1 MIYYIKHLKDIIGNN
16 YLGIDLPHTI
26 IDKFLNDLK
35 DILEDVDYNKFTEN
49 QIKRDGGS
57 YHITVIN
64 VADYNRISKIMGI
77 DKFINSLDP
86 ILKYP
91 IDDLKLIGVGR
102 SQKNENTSFYVVCNS
117 SKLKSIRSRFEL
129 TEVDFHSTIGFN
141 YKDVF
146 GVRKN
151 EVFQRENKFIQLLRL
166 CFYNNENWNFIKD
179 ISNFD
184 LCERSEVIPIL
195 ISDTILRVMC
205 DGYYLDITYSD
216 NSKGFR
222 IMSQY
227 SVNDDSKRMSETEIS
242 RILNKK

>member
-91 IDDLKLIGVGR
+91 IDDLKLI
-102 SQKNENTSFYVVCNS
+102 SDKI
-117 SKLKSIRSRFEL
+117 KLEKL
-129 TEVDFHSTIGFN
+129 
-141 YKDVF
+141 
-146 GVRKN
+146 RKN
-151 EVFQRENKFIQLLRL
+151 KKNKKSNKPNAIYLVILLL
-166 CFYNNENWNFIKD
+166 I
-179 ISNFD
+179 
-184 LCERSEVIPIL
+184 IL
-195 ISDTILRVMC
+195 IFLMLYLILK
-205 DGYYLDITYSD
+205 
-216 NSKGFR
+216 N
-222 IMSQY
+222 
-227 SVNDDSKRMSETEIS
+227 
-242 RILNKK
+242 NKKVRF